1 MSFGSHIGRK
11 RAAEAAVVIAICA
24 VIFIGEAYAYLPD
37 DYGYGSSASDAG
49 DYAEYTVTV
58 NGSHE
63 YAASLISCGDYV
75 PVSSVY
81 LFLEEGRTSQY
92 SDGSDLFLSRMDEP
106 GFYLEQ
112 TETALRVC
120 GIDDTVYM
128 DMDGLAEAL
137 QSDIYEG
144 TAAGKGLV
152 MVYGAF
158 PITVYDGSSGGT
170 ALEWMEAGGTVYWV
184 GPAPGDYVMARD
196 GYEYAG
202 GRAFFTGTAEYLA
215 EDDPA
220 DTEGPFRKELQ
231 LKGDLLMNAPD
242 MSGTGME
249 SLTAGYTSGNRG
261 TLTFVREGSG
271 QICIAAGGVSLFQAE
286 DIASA
291 ASAGLCWCSVLLD
304 TCSGTAHGSDSGTLD
319 KNGASGTLCVYV
331 TVGDAYQIYAC
342 RHQI

>member
-1 MSFGSHIGRK
+1 MNISMHLSRK
-11 RAAEAAVVIAICA
+11 RAAEAAIVIAVCA

-37 DYGYGSSASDAG
+37 DYGYESSASDAG
-49 DYAEYTVTV
+49 EYAEYSVTV

-75 PVSSVY
+75 PVTSVY

-92 SDGSDLFLSRMDEP
+92 SDGNDFFLSRMDEP

-112 TETALRVC
+112 TRTSLGIC
-120 GIDDTVYM
+120 GIDDTEYV

-137 QSDIYEG
+137 SSDISEG
-144 TAAGKGLV
+144 TVAGKGLV

-158 PITVYDGSSGGT
+158 PMTVYDGTSGGT

-184 GPAPGDYVMARD
+184 GPAPGDYVMTRD

-215 EDDPA
+215 DDIPA

-231 LKGDLLMNAPD
+231 LKGDLLQNAPD

-249 SLTAGYTSGNRG
+249 SLTAGYMSGSLG
-261 TLTFVREGSG
+261 TLTFVKEGSG

-304 TCSGTAHGSDSGTLD
+304 SQSGTTHGSGSGTLD